1 VPTTPNYA
9 LPYPGTSDPP
19 HGPNQIAALASATD
33 TALLGVNNALDARLD
48 VIEAWTYARGEVG
61 RFQRDTPT
69 STTTTALRAF
79 WMPAPVVAG
88 RAYKVW
94 TNPIAMFSTVAG
106 DDISM
111 DITYTTNGS
120 TPTTASPLLPGGVVQ
135 DRMQSLLNG
144 LFLPITTRYAPA
156 TSHTLNLALC
166 VRRKSGTGNVSLF
179 ADVASGYVMTLVVE
193 DIGPAVSAT
202 GTLN

>member
-1 VPTTPNYA
+1 VPTTANYG

-33 TALLGVNNALDARLD
+33 AALLGVNNTLDARLD
-48 VIEAWTYARGEVG
+48 AVEAWTFARGEVA

-69 STTTTALRAF
+69 ATTTTALRAF

-88 RAYKVW
+88 RSYRIW
-94 TNPIAMFSTVAG
+94 TNAIAMFSTVAA

-144 LFLPITTRYAPA
+144 LFLPITTRYAPV

-166 VRRKSGTGNVSLF
+166 VRRKSGTGAVSLF

-193 DIGPAVSAT
+193 DIGPAVSST